1 MQKIFTLFLALL
13 FTGSGLTFAQ
23 KQSKTIQID
32 GKSQHYQLNG
42 IKNRKLGQP
51 LIILEGDMGS
61 YLENWQRVINKIP
74 ENTPVFAY
82 DRAGLGIS
90 EAFEEIPTPANRTK
104 QLKRLLDELKLAP
117 PYILVGDGWGAILI
131 KDFALAFPKDI
142 EAMVYLDPADR
153 FTRKEKM
160 IETLDLQ
167 GLEGEELASEYFRI
181 RREGI
186 QNAPKGVQAEA
197 EVMLDFAEGK
207 IKDLKLYDFP
217 EIPSAILVG
226 GKHVGFEENSM
237 NASLGFNY
245 IELMNKLQSS
255 RIADFTEQILA
266 IKNSEM
272 VLISNYM
279 HYLHIQEP
287 EKVSSAISSKYYGNP
302 SARLVSA
309 SEKYTAE
316 EFEEYLEG
324 MLSYYPKEKLTEPM
338 INMLGYDQLRRDQ
351 PEHAMVLFQH
361 NLARFPNSA
370 NVYDSVGDCLV
381 SMGKVKE
388 AIPYFEKAVSMGKVS
403 KHRDL
408 ELFKKNLANAKVEK

>member
-1 MQKIFTLFLALL
+1 
-13 FTGSGLTFAQ
+13 
-23 KQSKTIQID
+23 
-32 GKSQHYQLNG
+32 
-42 IKNRKLGQP
+42 
-51 LIILEGDMGS
+51 
-61 YLENWQRVINKIP
+61 
-74 ENTPVFAY
+74 
-82 DRAGLGIS
+82 
-90 EAFEEIPTPANRTK
+90 
-104 QLKRLLDELKLAP
+104 
-117 PYILVGDGWGAILI
+117 
-131 KDFALAFPKDI
+131 
-142 EAMVYLDPADR
+142 
-153 FTRKEKM
+153 
-160 IETLDLQ
+160 
-167 GLEGEELASEYFRI
+167 
-181 RREGI
+181 
-186 QNAPKGVQAEA
+186 
-197 EVMLDFAEGK
+197 
-207 IKDLKLYDFP
+207 
-217 EIPSAILVG
+217 
-226 GKHVGFEENSM
+226 
-237 NASLGFNY
+237 
-245 IELMNKLQSS
+245 
-255 RIADFTEQILA
+255 
-266 IKNSEM
+266 M